1 MKISKLKPNYPR
13 KRFLFTVCMYKMA
26 QEGKQAGR
34 QCWALVSHIN
44 SDSFVAMARNEK
56 GEKATTG
63 EKPCLTGV
71 FLNTEK
77 KVNES

>member
-1 MKISKLKPNYPR
+1 
-13 KRFLFTVCMYKMA
+13 
-26 QEGKQAGR
+26 
-34 QCWALVSHIN
+34 
-44 SDSFVAMARNEK
+44 VAMARNEK

>member
-1 MKISKLKPNYPR
+1 
-13 KRFLFTVCMYKMA
+13 MA
-26 QEGKQAGR
+26 K
-34 QCWALVSHIN
+34 
-44 SDSFVAMARNEK
+44 NEK

-77 KVNES
+77 NVNES